1 MSCEEIWHEVPNYI
15 GGTVNVALRAAIENH
30 FKECKHCSAALS
42 GTGNVVR
49 LEGDAAAL
57 DLLAGL
63 RNRSDQRD
71 SQKREQARRFMSQ
84 RTVLYVDDNPKAQR
98 LLTLALEW
106 TGYKVVTADNSD
118 ALERMK
124 QTSPDLVL
132 LAYRMPGMAGSTL
145 VREIKQINP
154 AIPIILVSGHALP
167 SAEMTYVNAY
177 VGKGETLDD
186 LLARLRVLLAPT

>member
-1 MSCEEIWHEVPNYI
+1 MTP
-15 GGTVNVALRAAIENH
+15 
-30 FKECKHCSAALS
+30 
-42 GTGNVVR
+42 
-49 LEGDAAAL
+49 
-57 DLLAGL
+57 
-63 RNRSDQRD
+63 
-71 SQKREQARRFMSQ
+71 
-84 RTVLYVDDNPKAQR
+84 
-98 LLTLALEW
+98 
-106 TGYKVVTADNSD
+106 
-118 ALERMK
+118 
-124 QTSPDLVL
+124 TSPDLVL